1 MKKVLSIL
9 GLLAAFT
16 TNAQTPI
23 TLSRIDFPCPSAAT
37 CGLPDSV
44 LFTNVPLSGNSV
56 NTATSGANSTW
67 NMAALTNGTV
77 AYQNFFPMSG
87 TPLIFQL
94 VFLSCDY
101 AQPLLGNNAIGN
113 LPITDAYEYYNYA
126 GTNSSRLEIKG
137 FGAYVTIP
145 GQTTALPLPAIYNSA
160 DVIYQFP
167 ITFGNTDSSLSGYS
181 VSIPL
186 GATIGNI
193 TIKRNQ
199 KRVNEVDGWGSITTP
214 AGTFDVLRVK
224 ASIDRIDSIITGIFP
239 IGFPSKPIEYK
250 WLGKGKKIPV
260 LQVNGTM
267 NGSTFAPSAI
277 TYWGQMPFPAALPE
291 ISSTAD
297 MTIFP
302 NPSSDNATIR
312 YTLTASSDIDMYI
325 SDAEGKLVGQFHFKN
340 QSAGTHNEILPVAA
354 LAQGAYTI
362 KCISAKEV
370 IASKFVKF

>member
-1 MKKVLSIL
+1 MKKLFTFF

-16 TNAQTPI
+16 SNAQTPI
-23 TLSRIDFPCPSAAT
+23 TLSRVDFPCPSAAT

-44 LFTNVPLSGNSV
+44 LFTNVPIAGNSV
-56 NTATSGANSTW
+56 NTTPTGANSNW
-67 NMAALTNGTV
+67 NMVPLTNGAV

-101 AQPLLGNNAIGN
+101 AQPLLGNNVVGN

-126 GTNSSRLEIKG
+126 GTGNSRLEIKG

-145 GQTTALPLPAIYNSA
+145 GQTTALPLPALYSSA

-167 ITFGNTDSSLSGYS
+167 ITYGNTDSSVSGYS
-181 VSIPL
+181 VNIPL
-186 GATIGNI
+186 GGTLGNI

-199 KRVNEVDGWGSITTP
+199 KRVNEVDGWGQITTP

-224 ASIDRIDSIITGIFP
+224 SSIDRVDSLITGIFP
-239 IGFPSKPIEYK
+239 AGFPSKPVEYK

-260 LQVNGTM
+260 FQVNGTL
-267 NGSTFAPSAI
+267 NGSTFTPTAI
-277 TYWGQMPFPAALPE
+277 TYWGQSPFPAGIHE
-291 ISSTAD
+291 ISSNSD

-302 NPSSDNATIR
+302 NPSSENTTIQ
-312 YTLTASSDIDMYI
+312 YTLAASSDMDMYI
-325 SDAEGKLVGQFHFKN
+325 SDAEGKIVAQFHFRN
-340 QSAGTHNEILPVAA
+340 QSAGTHNEILPVST

-362 KCISAKEV
+362 KCISNKEV
-370 IASKFVKF
+370 VASKFVKF